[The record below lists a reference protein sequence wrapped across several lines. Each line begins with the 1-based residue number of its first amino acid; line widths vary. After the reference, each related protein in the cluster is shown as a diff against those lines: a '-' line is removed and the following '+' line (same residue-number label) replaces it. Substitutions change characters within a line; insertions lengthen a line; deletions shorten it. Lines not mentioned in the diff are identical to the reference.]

1 MMKGVVCQAE
11 EESEEVALASEG
23 GVNTVP
29 VMNGYKTGDVRTR
42 ETRRDGEIDNNR
54 WRWGSGGSGGGG
66 VTGTGCYTS

>member
-1 MMKGVVCQAE
+1 
-11 EESEEVALASEG
+11 
-23 GVNTVP
+23 
-29 VMNGYKTGDVRTR
+29 VRTR